1 MKDGDFLYKRI
12 LAGLLSTVLIT
23 GTAALISGCD
33 KDSTSTPE
41 NVNTAENKTADS
53 IETGTILQ
61 CFCWDFNTIKESM
74 ADIAAAGFT
83 SVQTS
88 PINECLEGENGGMEL
103 YGNGKWYYHY
113 QPTDFKIGNYQLGTR
128 EEFKA
133 MCEEA
138 DKYGISVLV
147 DVIANHTTPE
157 TDAVSQDLIEAG
169 GGSLETLYHKGNA
182 NDLNNYS
189 SRLDCTTY
197 KMGGLPDINT
207 ERPSFQDYFFEFIND
222 CIDCGADGFRYD
234 TAKHIGLPDDP
245 KEDDGFE
252 NNFWEKAT
260 TSVKNADS
268 LFIYGEVLQGNNDR
282 IKDYISAIGRTT
294 ASTYGSKIR
303 SAVNNNVLSPGSVS
317 DYWLGDIDPN
327 VVTWVESHDN
337 YINDG
342 TAYSYTNEQIIL
354 GWSIITARK
363 DGTPL
368 FFDRPY
374 NSSMDNIWGMNRI
387 GTQGDDFYKD
397 SRVKAVNFFRTAM
410 QGEEENLA
418 SPGDDTSA
426 LIIERGNK
434 GAVIVNTEGTLKT
447 GFEIGLADGTYVDRV
462 DNKTTYTV
470 SNGKLTSDADIPE
483 NSVVVLYNEGY
494 KETAASAEVGV
505 AEDTEFAYEGDS
517 IDVTLTCSNTDN
529 ATYSIDGSEPVS
541 FKDGDKLT
549 IKHKD
554 DSDTT
559 EVVLT
564 ATNSEGTKTY
574 EELVFTYN
582 QTYEIT
588 KGVKVYFE
596 KPDDWDDEI
605 YAYVYND
612 DLDENDIWPGIEM
625 EKTSDG
631 KYCYTFTKYFETPY
645 IIFNDGDAADSFQY
659 PEGQGLTVEPDKTYT
674 VE

>member
-1 MKDGDFLYKRI
+1 M
-12 LAGLLSTVLIT
+12 LIT

-53 IETGTILQ
+53 IEAGTILQ

-342 TAYSYTNEQIIL
+342 TAYSFTNEQIIL

-574 EELVFTYN
+574 EELVFTYK

>member
-1 MKDGDFLYKRI
+1 M
-12 LAGLLSTVLIT
+12 LIT

-53 IETGTILQ
+53 IEAGTILQ

-317 DYWLGDIDPN
+317 DYWLGDVEPN

-342 TAYSYTNEQIIL
+342 TAYSFTNEQIIL

-574 EELVFTYN
+574 EELVFTYK

-631 KYCYTFTKYFETPY
+631 KYCYTFTKHFETPY

-659 PEGQGLTVEPDKTYT
+659 PEGQGLNVEPDKTYT

>member
-1 MKDGDFLYKRI
+1 M
-12 LAGLLSTVLIT
+12 LIT

-53 IETGTILQ
+53 IEAGTILQ

-494 KETAASAEVGV
+494 KETAAPAEVGV

>member
-1 MKDGDFLYKRI
+1 M
-12 LAGLLSTVLIT
+12 LIT

-53 IETGTILQ
+53 IEAGTILQ

-342 TAYSYTNEQIIL
+342 TAYSFTNEQIIL

>member
-1 MKDGDFLYKRI
+1 M
-12 LAGLLSTVLIT
+12 LIT

-53 IETGTILQ
+53 IEAGTILQ

-260 TSVKNADS
+260 MSVKNADS

>member
-1 MKDGDFLYKRI
+1 M
-12 LAGLLSTVLIT
+12 LIT

-53 IETGTILQ
+53 IEEGTILQ